1 MEIQLK
7 SISAKDVA
15 ELKQLARTAF
25 AQTFTDHNQ
34 PENVEKYLDA
44 SFTIEKLTEEL
55 NNENSQ
61 FFFALVNHEPV
72 GYLKVNVG
80 DAQTELKDD
89 GGMELQRIYVLQ
101 DYHGKSVGQ
110 ALFVKAKSL
119 AIEGGYSYLWL
130 GVWEENHRALNF
142 YRKNGFVPFDK
153 HIFKMGDEE
162 QTDWM
167 MKLEFKSTISTR
179 V

>member
-25 AQTFTDHNQ
+25 AQTFSDHNQ
-34 PENVEKYLDA
+34 PENVEKYLDE
-44 SFTIEKLTEEL
+44 SFTIEILSEEL

-61 FFFALVNHEPV
+61 FFFALVNNEPV

-80 DAQTELKDD
+80 AAQTELKDED
-89 GGMELQRIYVLQ
+89 GMELQRIYVLEA
-101 DYHGKSVGQ
+101 YHGKSVGQ
-110 ALFVKAKSL
+110 ALFEKAKSL
-119 AIEGGYSYLWL
+119 AIEGDYPYLWL

-167 MKLEFKSTISTR
+167 MKLDLK
-179 V
+179 

>member
-1 MEIQLK
+1 MNDIVIKSVQL
-7 SISAKDVA
+7 DEV
-15 ELKQLARTAF
+15 ELLKNVARTAF

-34 PENVEKYLDA
+34 PENVEKYLDE
-44 SFTIEKLTEEL
+44 SFTIEKLSEEL
-55 NNENSQ
+55 NNKNSQ
-61 FFFALVNHEPV
+61 FFFALVDNEPV
-72 GYLKVNVG
+72 GYLKVNIG
-80 DAQTELKDD
+80 AAQTELKDD

-110 ALFVKAKSL
+110 ALFEKAKSL
-119 AIEGGYSYLWL
+119 AIEGNYPYLWL

-167 MKLEFKSTISTR
+167 MKLEFK
-179 V
+179 

>member
-1 MEIQLK
+1 MEIQIRLV
-7 SISAKDVA
+7 SLREVA
-15 ELKQLARTAF
+15 ELKALARTAF

-34 PENVEKYLDA
+34 PENVEKYLDE

-55 NNENSQ
+55 NNKNSQ
-61 FFFALVNHEPV
+61 FFFALVNNKPV
-72 GYLKVNVG
+72 GYLKVNVR

-101 DYHGKSVGQ
+101 DFHGKSVGQ
-110 ALFVKAKSL
+110 ALFEKAKSL
-119 AIEGGYSYLWL
+119 AIEGGYPYLWL

-142 YRKNGFVPFDK
+142 YRRNGFIPFDK

-167 MKLEFKSTISTR
+167 MKLEFK
-179 V
+179 

>member
-1 MEIQLK
+1 MEIQIRLVSVK
-7 SISAKDVA
+7 EVA
-15 ELKQLARTAF
+15 ELKALARTAF

-34 PENVEKYLDA
+34 PENVEKYLDE

-55 NNENSQ
+55 NNKNSQ
-61 FFFALVNHEPV
+61 FFFALVNDQPV
-72 GYLKVNVG
+72 GFLKVNVG
-80 DAQTELKDD
+80 DAQTELKDGD
-89 GGMELQRIYVLQ
+89 GMELQRIYVLQ

-110 ALFVKAKSL
+110 VLFEKAKSL
-119 AIEGGYSYLWL
+119 AIEGGYPYLWL

-142 YRKNGFVPFDK
+142 YRKNGFVTFDK

-167 MKLEFKSTISTR
+167 MKLVFK
-179 V
+179 

>member
-1 MEIQLK
+1 MEIQIRLVSVK
-7 SISAKDVA
+7 EVA
-15 ELKQLARTAF
+15 ELKALARTAF

-34 PENVEKYLDA
+34 PENVEKYLDE

-55 NNENSQ
+55 NNKNSQ
-61 FFFALVNHEPV
+61 FFFALVDNIPV
-72 GYLKVNVG
+72 GFLKVNIG
-80 DAQTELKDD
+80 DAQTELKDGD
-89 GGMELQRIYVLQ
+89 GMELQRIYVLQ

-110 ALFVKAKSL
+110 VLFEKAKSL
-119 AIEGGYSYLWL
+119 AIEGGYPYLWL

-142 YRKNGFVPFDK
+142 YRKNGFLPFDK

-167 MKLEFKSTISTR
+167 MKLEFK
-179 V
+179 

>member
-1 MEIQLK
+1 MNDIVIKSVQL
-7 SISAKDVA
+7 DEV
-15 ELKQLARTAF
+15 ELLKNVARTAF
-25 AQTFTDHNQ
+25 AQTFSDHNQ
-34 PENVEKYLDA
+34 PENVEKYLDE
-44 SFTIEKLTEEL
+44 SFTIEILSEEL
-55 NNENSQ
+55 NNVNSQ
-61 FFFALVNHEPV
+61 FFFALVDNEPV
-72 GYLKVNVG
+72 GYLKVNIG
-80 DAQTELKDD
+80 AAQTELKDD

-110 ALFVKAKSL
+110 ALFEKAKSL
-119 AIEGGYSYLWL
+119 AIEGNYPYLWL

-167 MKLEFKSTISTR
+167 MKLEFK
-179 V
+179 

>member
-1 MEIQLK
+1 MEIQIRLVSVK
-7 SISAKDVA
+7 EVA
-15 ELKQLARTAF
+15 ELKALARTAF

-34 PENVEKYLDA
+34 PENVEKYLDE

-55 NNENSQ
+55 NNKNSQ
-61 FFFALVNHEPV
+61 FFFALVDNIPV
-72 GYLKVNVG
+72 GFLKVNIG
-80 DAQTELKDD
+80 DAQTELKDGD
-89 GGMELQRIYVLQ
+89 GMELQRIYVLQ

-110 ALFVKAKSL
+110 ALFEKAKSL
-119 AIEGGYSYLWL
+119 AIEGGYPYLWL

-153 HIFKMGDEE
+153 HIFKMGNEE

-167 MKLEFKSTISTR
+167 MKLEFK
-179 V
+179 

>member
-1 MEIQLK
+1 MEIQIRLVSVK
-7 SISAKDVA
+7 EVA
-15 ELKQLARTAF
+15 ELKALARTAF
-25 AQTFTDHNQ
+25 AQTFADHNQ
-34 PENVEKYLDA
+34 PENVEKYLDE

-55 NNENSQ
+55 NNKNSQ
-61 FFFALVNHEPV
+61 FFFALVDNIPV
-72 GYLKVNVG
+72 GFLKVNIG
-80 DAQTELKDD
+80 DAQTELKEAD
-89 GGMELQRIYVLQ
+89 GMELQRIYVLQ

-110 ALFVKAKSL
+110 ALFEKAKSL
-119 AIEGGYSYLWL
+119 AIEGGYPYLWL

-167 MKLEFKSTISTR
+167 MKLEFK
-179 V
+179 

>member
-1 MEIQLK
+1 MNDIVIKSVQL
-7 SISAKDVA
+7 DEV
-15 ELKQLARTAF
+15 ELLKNVARTAF
-25 AQTFTDHNQ
+25 AQTFSDHNQ
-34 PENVEKYLDA
+34 PENVEKYLDE
-44 SFTIEKLTEEL
+44 SFTIEILSEEL
-55 NNENSQ
+55 NNVNSQ
-61 FFFALVNHEPV
+61 FFFALVDNEPV
-72 GYLKVNVG
+72 GYLKLNIG
-80 DAQTELKDD
+80 AAQTELKDD

-110 ALFVKAKSL
+110 ALFEKAKSL
-119 AIEGGYSYLWL
+119 AIEGNYPYLWL

-167 MKLEFKSTISTR
+167 MKLEFN
-179 V
+179 

>member
-1 MEIQLK
+1 MEIQIRLVSVK
-7 SISAKDVA
+7 EVA
-15 ELKQLARTAF
+15 ELKSLARTAF

-34 PENVEKYLDA
+34 PENLEKYLDE

-55 NNENSQ
+55 NNKNSQ
-61 FFFALVNHEPV
+61 FFFALVDDNPV
-72 GYLKVNVG
+72 GFLKVNIG
-80 DAQTELKDD
+80 AAQTELKDGD
-89 GGMELQRIYVLQ
+89 GMELQRIYVLQ
-101 DYHGKSVGQ
+101 DYHGRSVGQ
-110 ALFVKAKSL
+110 ALFEKAKSL
-119 AIEGGYSYLWL
+119 AIEGNYPYLWL

-167 MKLEFKSTISTR
+167 MKLEFK
-179 V
+179 

>member
-1 MEIQLK
+1 MEIQIRLVSVK
-7 SISAKDVA
+7 EVA
-15 ELKQLARTAF
+15 ELKALARTAF

-34 PENVEKYLDA
+34 PENVEKYLDE

-55 NNENSQ
+55 NNKNSQ
-61 FFFALVNHEPV
+61 FFFALVNDQPV
-72 GYLKVNVG
+72 GFLKVNVG
-80 DAQTELKDD
+80 DAQTELKDGD
-89 GGMELQRIYVLQ
+89 GMELQRIYVLQ

-110 ALFVKAKSL
+110 ALFEKAKSL
-119 AIEGGYSYLWL
+119 AIEGGYPYLWL

-167 MKLEFKSTISTR
+167 MKLEFK
-179 V
+179 

>member
-1 MEIQLK
+1 MEIQIRLVSVK
-7 SISAKDVA
+7 EVA
-15 ELKQLARTAF
+15 ELKALARTAF

-34 PENVEKYLDA
+34 PENVEKYLDE

-55 NNENSQ
+55 NNKNSQ
-61 FFFALVNHEPV
+61 FFFALVDNIPV
-72 GYLKVNVG
+72 GFLKVNIG
-80 DAQTELKDD
+80 DAQTELKDGD
-89 GGMELQRIYVLQ
+89 GMELQRIYVLQ

-110 ALFVKAKSL
+110 VLFEKAKSL
-119 AIEGGYSYLWL
+119 AIEGGYPYLWL

-167 MKLEFKSTISTR
+167 MKLEFK
-179 V
+179 

>member
-1 MEIQLK
+1 MEIQIRLVSVK
-7 SISAKDVA
+7 EVA
-15 ELKQLARTAF
+15 ELKALARTAF

-34 PENVEKYLDA
+34 PENVEKYLDE

-55 NNENSQ
+55 NNKNSQ
-61 FFFALVNHEPV
+61 FFFALVDNIPV
-72 GYLKVNVG
+72 GFLKVNIG
-80 DAQTELKDD
+80 DAQTELKEAD
-89 GGMELQRIYVLQ
+89 GMELQRIYVLQ

-110 ALFVKAKSL
+110 ALFEKAKSL
-119 AIEGGYSYLWL
+119 AIEGGYPYLWL

-167 MKLEFKSTISTR
+167 MKLEFK
-179 V
+179 

>member
-1 MEIQLK
+1 MTVKIFRVDIDEVSVLRRI
-7 SISAKDVA
+7 
-15 ELKQLARTAF
+15 ARTAF
-25 AQTFTDHNQ
+25 SETFADHNK
-34 PENVEKYLDA
+34 PENVEKYLDE
-44 SFTIEKLTEEL
+44 SFTIEKLSDEL
-55 NNENSQ
+55 SNTNSQ
-61 FFFALVNHEPV
+61 FFFALVNHEPI

-80 DAQTELKDD
+80 DAQTELEDG

-110 ALFVKAKSL
+110 ALFEKAKSL
-119 AIEGGYSYLWL
+119 AIEGGYPYLWL

-167 MKLEFKSTISTR
+167 MKLDLK
-179 V
+179 

>member
-1 MEIQLK
+1 MEIQIRLVSVK
-7 SISAKDVA
+7 EVA
-15 ELKQLARTAF
+15 ELKALARTAF

-34 PENVEKYLDA
+34 PENVEKYLDE

-55 NNENSQ
+55 NNKNSQ
-61 FFFALVNHEPV
+61 FFFALVNDQPV
-72 GYLKVNVG
+72 GFLKVNVG
-80 DAQTELKDD
+80 DAQTELKDGD
-89 GGMELQRIYVLQ
+89 GMELQRIYVLQ

-110 ALFVKAKSL
+110 VLFEKAKSL
-119 AIEGGYSYLWL
+119 AIEGGYPYLWL

-167 MKLEFKSTISTR
+167 MKLVFK
-179 V
+179 

>member
-1 MEIQLK
+1 MEIQIRLVSVK
-7 SISAKDVA
+7 EVA
-15 ELKQLARTAF
+15 ELKALARTAF

-34 PENVEKYLDA
+34 PENVEKYLDE

-55 NNENSQ
+55 NNKNSQ
-61 FFFALVNHEPV
+61 FFFALVDNIPV
-72 GYLKVNVG
+72 GFLKVNIG
-80 DAQTELKDD
+80 DAQTELKDGD
-89 GGMELQRIYVLQ
+89 GMELQRIYVLQ

-110 ALFVKAKSL
+110 ALFEKAKSL
-119 AIEGGYSYLWL
+119 AIEGGYPYLWL

-142 YRKNGFVPFDK
+142 YRKNGFVTFDK

-167 MKLEFKSTISTR
+167 MKLVFK
-179 V
+179 

>member
-1 MEIQLK
+1 M
-7 SISAKDVA
+7 ISNHLLSRLNKGKRFYNLRIEHTCQSCYYLRAN
-15 ELKQLARTAF
+15 
-25 AQTFTDHNQ
+25 AQI
-34 PENVEKYLDA
+34 KYLDE
-44 SFTIEKLTEEL
+44 SFTIEKLSDEL
-55 NNENSQ
+55 NNKNSQ
-61 FFFALVNHEPV
+61 FFFALVKHKPV

-110 ALFVKAKSL
+110 ALFEKAKSL
-119 AIEGGYSYLWL
+119 AIEGGYPYLWL

-167 MKLEFKSTISTR
+167 MKLEFK
-179 V
+179 

>member
-1 MEIQLK
+1 MEIQLRLVSVK
-7 SISAKDVA
+7 EVA
-15 ELKQLARTAF
+15 ELKALARTAF
-25 AQTFTDHNQ
+25 AQTFTKHNQ
-34 PENVEKYLDA
+34 PENVEKYLDQ

-55 NNENSQ
+55 KNENSQ
-61 FFFALVNHEPV
+61 FYFALIDEVPV
-72 GYLKVNVG
+72 GFFKVNVHE
-80 DAQTELKDD
+80 AQTELKEG

-110 ALFVKAKSL
+110 ALFEKAKSL

-142 YRKNGFVPFDK
+142 YRKNGFIPFDK
-153 HIFKMGDEE
+153 HIFKMGDEK

-167 MKLEFKSTISTR
+167 MKLEFK
-179 V
+179 

>member
-1 MEIQLK
+1 MIIDLRRVDENEVIKLQ
-7 SISAKDVA
+7 
-15 ELKQLARTAF
+15 QLARTAF
-25 AQTFTDHNQ
+25 SETFADHNK
-34 PENVEKYLDA
+34 PENVEKYLDE
-44 SFTIEKLTEEL
+44 SFTIEKLSDEL
-55 NNENSQ
+55 SNTNSQ
-61 FFFALVNHEPV
+61 FFYALVNHEPI

-80 DAQTELKDD
+80 DAQTELEDG

-101 DYHGKSVGQ
+101 DYLGKSVGQ
-110 ALFVKAKSL
+110 ALFEKAKSL
-119 AIEGGYSYLWL
+119 AIEGGYPYLWL

-167 MKLEFKSTISTR
+167 MKLEFK
-179 V
+179 

>member
-1 MEIQLK
+1 MEIQIRLVSVK
-7 SISAKDVA
+7 EVA
-15 ELKQLARTAF
+15 ELKALARTAF
-25 AQTFTDHNQ
+25 AQTFADHNQ
-34 PENVEKYLDA
+34 PENVEKYLDE

-55 NNENSQ
+55 NNKNSQ
-61 FFFALVNHEPV
+61 FFFALVDNIPV
-72 GYLKVNVG
+72 GFLKVNIG
-80 DAQTELKDD
+80 DAQTELKDGD
-89 GGMELQRIYVLQ
+89 GMELQRIYVLQ

-110 ALFVKAKSL
+110 ALFEKAKSL
-119 AIEGGYSYLWL
+119 AIEGGYPYLWL

-167 MKLEFKSTISTR
+167 MKLEFK
-179 V
+179 

>member
-1 MEIQLK
+1 MEIQIRLVSVK
-7 SISAKDVA
+7 EVA
-15 ELKQLARTAF
+15 ELKALARTAF

-34 PENVEKYLDA
+34 PENVEKYLDE

-55 NNENSQ
+55 NNKNSQ
-61 FFFALVNHEPV
+61 FFFALVDNIPV
-72 GYLKVNVG
+72 GFLKVNIG
-80 DAQTELKDD
+80 DAQTELKDGD
-89 GGMELQRIYVLQ
+89 GMELQRIYVLQ

-110 ALFVKAKSL
+110 ALFEKAKSL
-119 AIEGGYSYLWL
+119 AIEGGYPYLWL

-167 MKLEFKSTISTR
+167 MKLEFK
-179 V
+179 